1 GEAVGG
7 DRLGV
12 ALRALGQLAGLRPAG
27 RAGVLEAGRAAL
39 VAVDGGGGR
48 VEGQDLLPEAV
59 GERADGGGRGVGGRH
74 GNPPGGPRVGTLRSG
89 YRGRAGQSSNS
100 GICSPERSTSG
111 SSPRNGSRSPSPVS
125 SRSRNARAWFHF
137 RMCQLS
143 RSIASRTSGD
153 RSILWRTSSGR
164 PGAST
169 RTRTSDSPCG
179 IREPRLSSGSPSIA
193 VHSTSNRN
201 AARPRTYQTQ
211 STSERSS
218 TARLTPAR

>member
-89 YRGRAGQSSNS
+89 YRGRAGQSSNR

-111 SSPRNGSRSPSPVS
+111 SSPRNGSSSPSPVS
-125 SRSRNARAWFHF
+125 SRSRKARAWFHF

-153 RSILWRTSSGR
+153 RSILWRAGSGR
-164 PGAST
+164 SRGTTEHPAS
-169 RTRTSDSPCG
+169 
-179 IREPRLSSGSPSIA
+179 
-193 VHSTSNRN
+193 
-201 AARPRTYQTQ
+201 
-211 STSERSS
+211 RSS
-218 TARLTPAR
+218 SAVLE